1 MSLTSTLYLGPLAH
15 STYTCTIVPLM
26 PNPTPQVLDLGC
38 GDGALTVKIAEAGA
52 SVVGVDS
59 APDMVRATN
68 ELGIEASLCD
78 GGDLKF
84 DAVR

>member
-1 MSLTSTLYLGPLAH
+1 MSSFN
-15 STYTCTIVPLM
+15 
-26 PNPTPQVLDLGC
+26 NPPQVLDLGC